1 MSVWV
6 RLLAGSVALAAG
18 AGACAVVILLLHET
32 L

>member
-6 RLLAGSVALAAG
+6 RLLAGSVAFAAG
-18 AGACAVVILLLHET
+18 VGACIVVILLLRST